1 MTEPPILSQVGG
13 AILWLASLFL
23 IMSFYS
29 IKEEIERR
37 RIEKRNRELEAQ
49 NRELEAQNREL
60 LMREAEYRA
69 EQIARQ
75 QAEYAYYKHKKNFST
90 EGIEV
95 PFHGNIR
102 AQAVQSEE

>member
-1 MTEPPILSQVGG
+1 MTEPPILSQIAG

-23 IMSFYS
+23 IMLFYS
-29 IKEEIERR
+29 VKEEIERR

-49 NRELEAQNREL
+49 KREL

-75 QAEYAYYKHKKNFST
+75 QAEYAYYQHKKNFST

-95 PFHGNIR
+95 PFNGNIR
-102 AQAVQSEE
+102 AQTVQSED

>member
-1 MTEPPILSQVGG
+1 MQYEPPIISQIAG
-13 AILWLASLFL
+13 ATLWLASLFL
-23 IMSFYS
+23 IMLISS

-37 RIEKRNRELEAQ
+37 RIEKR

-75 QAEYAYYKHKKNFST
+75 QAEYAYYLHKKNFST

-95 PFHGNIR
+95 PFHGDIR

>member
-1 MTEPPILSQVGG
+1 MTEPPILSQIAG
-13 AILWLASLFL
+13 ATLWLASLFL
-23 IMSFYS
+23 IMLFYS
-29 IKEEIERR
+29 VKEEIERR
-37 RIEKRNRELEAQ
+37 RIEKR

-75 QAEYAYYKHKKNFST
+75 QAEYAYYRHKKNFST

-95 PFHGNIR
+95 PFNGDIR
-102 AQAVQSEE
+102 AQTVQSEE

>member
-1 MTEPPILSQVGG
+1 M
-13 AILWLASLFL
+13 WLLCWLFWDV
-23 IMSFYS
+23 Y
-29 IKEEIERR
+29 
-37 RIEKRNRELEAQ
+37 KRQ
-49 NRELEAQNREL
+49 
-60 LMREAEYRA
+60 AEYRA

-102 AQAVQSEE
+102 AQAVQSED

>member
-1 MTEPPILSQVGG
+1 MQYEPPIISQIAG
-13 AILWLASLFL
+13 ATLWLASLFL
-23 IMSFYS
+23 IMLISS

-49 NRELEAQNREL
+49 NREL
-60 LMREAEYRA
+60 LMRE
-69 EQIARQ
+69 
-75 QAEYAYYKHKKNFST
+75 AEYAYYKHKKNFST

-95 PFHGNIR
+95 PFNGDIR

>member
-1 MTEPPILSQVGG
+1 MNEPPIISQIAG
-13 AILWLASLFL
+13 ATLWLASLAL
-23 IMSFYS
+23 IMLISS

-37 RIEKRNRELEAQ
+37 RIEKRNRA
-49 NRELEAQNREL
+49 LEAQNREL

-75 QAEYAYYKHKKNFST
+75 QAEYAYYQHKKNFST

-102 AQAVQSEE
+102 AQAVQSED

>member
-1 MTEPPILSQVGG
+1 MTEPPILSQIAG
-13 AILWLASLFL
+13 AALWLASLAL
-23 IMSFYS
+23 IMLISS

-37 RIEKRNRELEAQ
+37 RIEKRNRA
-49 NRELEAQNREL
+49 LEAQNREL

-75 QAEYAYYKHKKNFST
+75 QAEYAYYQHKKNFST

-95 PFHGNIR
+95 PFHGDIR
-102 AQAVQSEE
+102 AQAVQSED

>member
-1 MTEPPILSQVGG
+1 MQYEPPIITQIAG
-13 AILWLASLFL
+13 ATLWLASLAL
-23 IMSFYS
+23 IMLISS

-37 RIEKRNRELEAQ
+37 RIEKRNRA
-49 NRELEAQNREL
+49 LEAQNREL

-69 EQIARQ
+69 QQIARQ

-95 PFHGNIR
+95 PFNGSIR
-102 AQAVQSEE
+102 TQSVQSEE

>member
-1 MTEPPILSQVGG
+1 MQYEPSTMSQVAG
-13 AILWLASLFL
+13 AILWLVSLFL
-23 IMSFYS
+23 IMLFYS

-37 RIEKRNRELEAQ
+37 RIEKR

-75 QAEYAYYKHKKNFST
+75 QAEYAYYQHKKNFST

-95 PFHGNIR
+95 PFRGDIR
-102 AQAVQSEE
+102 TQAVQSED

>member
-1 MTEPPILSQVGG
+1 MIEPPIISQIAG
-13 AILWLASLFL
+13 AMLWLVSLAL
-23 IMSFYS
+23 IMLISS

-37 RIEKRNRELEAQ
+37 RIEKRNRA
-49 NRELEAQNREL
+49 LEAQNREL

-69 EQIARQ
+69 QQIARQ
-75 QAEYAYYKHKKNFST
+75 QAEYAYYLHKKNFST

-95 PFHGNIR
+95 PFHGDIR

>member
-1 MTEPPILSQVGG
+1 MQYEPSTMSQVAG
-13 AILWLASLFL
+13 AVLWLASLAL
-23 IMSFYS
+23 IMLISS

-37 RIEKRNRELEAQ
+37 RIEKRNRA
-49 NRELEAQNREL
+49 LEAQNREL

-75 QAEYAYYKHKKNFST
+75 QAEYAYYQHKKNFST

-95 PFHGNIR
+95 PFHGDIR
-102 AQAVQSEE
+102 AQAVQSED

>member
-1 MTEPPILSQVGG
+1 MNEPPIISQIAG
-13 AILWLASLFL
+13 ATLWLASLAL
-23 IMSFYS
+23 IMLISS

-49 NRELEAQNREL
+49 NRKL

-69 EQIARQ
+69 EQIAKQ
-75 QAEYAYYKHKKNFST
+75 QAEYAYYQHKKNFST

-95 PFHGNIR
+95 PFHGDIR
-102 AQAVQSEE
+102 AQTVQSEE

>member
-1 MTEPPILSQVGG
+1 MQYEPPIIGQIAG
-13 AILWLASLFL
+13 ATLWLASLAL
-23 IMSFYS
+23 IMLISS

-49 NRELEAQNREL
+49 NRKL

-75 QAEYAYYKHKKNFST
+75 QAEYAYYLHKKNFST

-95 PFHGNIR
+95 PFHGDIR

>member
-1 MTEPPILSQVGG
+1 MQYEPPIISQIAG
-13 AILWLASLFL
+13 ATLWLASLAL
-23 IMSFYS
+23 IMLISS

-49 NRELEAQNREL
+49 NRKL

-69 EQIARQ
+69 EQIAKQ
-75 QAEYAYYKHKKNFST
+75 QAEYAYYQHKKNFST

-95 PFHGNIR
+95 PFHGDIR
-102 AQAVQSEE
+102 AQTVQSEE

>member
-1 MTEPPILSQVGG
+1 MQYEPPILSQIAG
-13 AILWLASLFL
+13 AALWLASLAL
-23 IMSFYS
+23 IMLISS

-37 RIEKRNRELEAQ
+37 RIEKR

-75 QAEYAYYKHKKNFST
+75 QAEYAYYQHKKNFST

-95 PFHGNIR
+95 PFHGDIR
-102 AQAVQSEE
+102 AQAVQSKD

>member
-1 MTEPPILSQVGG
+1 MQYEPPIISQVAG
-13 AILWLASLFL
+13 AILWLASLAL
-23 IMSFYS
+23 IMLISS

-49 NRELEAQNREL
+49 NREL
-60 LMREAEYRA
+60 LMREAEYRV

-75 QAEYAYYKHKKNFST
+75 QAEYAYYQHKKNFST

-102 AQAVQSEE
+102 AQAVQSED

>member
-1 MTEPPILSQVGG
+1 MNEPPIISQIAG
-13 AILWLASLFL
+13 ATLWLASLAL
-23 IMSFYS
+23 IMLISS

-37 RIEKRNRELEAQ
+37 RIEKRNRAI
-49 NRELEAQNREL
+49 EAQNREL

-69 EQIARQ
+69 QQIARQ
-75 QAEYAYYKHKKNFST
+75 EAEYAYYLHKKNFST

-95 PFHGNIR
+95 PFNGDIR

>member
-1 MTEPPILSQVGG
+1 MTEPPILSQIAG
-13 AILWLASLFL
+13 ATLWLASLAL
-23 IMSFYS
+23 IMLISS

-37 RIEKRNRELEAQ
+37 RIEKRNRELET
-49 NRELEAQNREL
+49 QNREL

-69 EQIARQ
+69 QQIARQ
-75 QAEYAYYKHKKNFST
+75 EAENAYYLHKKKLST

-102 AQAVQSEE
+102 AQAVQSED

>member
-1 MTEPPILSQVGG
+1 MTEPPIISQIAG
-13 AILWLASLFL
+13 ATLWLASLFL
-23 IMSFYS
+23 IMLFYS

-37 RIEKRNRELEAQ
+37 RIEKRSRA
-49 NRELEAQNREL
+49 LEAQNREL

-75 QAEYAYYKHKKNFST
+75 QAEYAYYQHKKNFST

-95 PFHGNIR
+95 PFNGNIR
-102 AQAVQSEE
+102 AQTVQSED

>member
-1 MTEPPILSQVGG
+1 MQYEPPIISQIAG
-13 AILWLASLFL
+13 ATLWLGSLAL
-23 IMSFYS
+23 IMLISS

-37 RIEKRNRELEAQ
+37 RIEKR

-95 PFHGNIR
+95 PFNGDIR